1 MSKFLQKVKKQVT
14 TKTFGL
20 FVITVLL
27 IIGVSIINKGFLKP
41 ISIRNLLN
49 ILAFEGPLLAGI
61 AILLI
66 AGGFDFSNGAIAAL
80 CSFIFAILLKAAPG
94 IPWPVSFLIAVA
106 AGAALEL
113 INVFFI
119 NVLNLMPFIITMAT
133 SLILGGIGTVWSGS
147 APLPVTL
154 KAFTDLGNFAFFKT
168 IPLIFVISALIVI
181 GHAFV
186 LQKTR
191 FGRNVYMVG
200 GNPLAARLCGLNLKK
215 TRAYLYISNGI
226 WCAFAGIMWV
236 ALRKQANPAGYTTN
250 SYHMTVL
257 IASLIGGI
265 SFMGGAGGM
274 GGATIGL
281 LLYNVLTIG
290 MSYLKAPIYVVTMVT
305 GLLLIIALLLDNFN
319 AIRMRRMLM
328 VAAIKQSGQ
337 KKEKEKVVS

>member
-1 MSKFLQKVKKQVT
+1 MSKFLARLKKQVS

-27 IIGVSIINKGFLKP
+27 IVGVAFINKGFLKP

-80 CSFIFAILLKAAPG
+80 SSLIFAMLLKFAPE
-94 IPWPVSFLIAVA
+94 IPWPVSFLITLA
-106 AGAALEL
+106 AGAAMEC
-113 INVFFI
+113 INLLFI
-119 NVLNLMPFIITMAT
+119 NVLNLLPFIITMAT
-133 SLILGGIGTVWSGS
+133 NLILGGIGTVWSNS

-154 KAFTDLGNFAFFKT
+154 KAFTDLGNFAFFDT
-168 IPLIFVISALIVI
+168 IPLVFVVSALIVL

-191 FGRNVYMVG
+191 FGRNVYLVG
-200 GNPLAARLCGLNLKK
+200 GNPMAARLCGLSLKK
-215 TRAYLYISNGI
+215 TRAYLYVSNGV
-226 WCAFAGIMWV
+226 WCAVAGIMWV
-236 ALRKQANPAGYTTN
+236 ALRKQAHPSGYILN
-250 SYHMTVL
+250 NYHMTVL
-257 IASLIGGI
+257 IASLIGGV

-274 GGATIGL
+274 GGAAIGL
-281 LLYNVLTIG
+281 ILYNVLTIG

-305 GLLLIIALLLDNFN
+305 GFLLIVALLLDNFN
-319 AIRMRRMLM
+319 AMRMRRMLM
-328 VAAIKQSGQ
+328 VAAIKQNTA
-337 KKEKEKVVS
+337 KKAS